1 MAPVGASLMGHQAQ
15 GRDEL
20 VSPSRL
26 AMRLL
31 FAEMCSKGGF
41 PVCSVESLWWCVVS
55 TLEPQ
60 QLGFSLSGSGEQLG
74 MVVPP
79 QGSQPS
85 PAPLQALSPAL
96 AFLTSVSPGNRL
108 SS

>member
-1 MAPVGASLMGHQAQ
+1 MAPVGASLMGYQAQ

-20 VSPSRL
+20 VSPSRP

-31 FAEMCSKGGF
+31 FAEMCPKGGF
-41 PVCSVESLWWCVVS
+41 PVCSVQSLWWCVVS
-55 TLEPQ
+55 TLEPR
-60 QLGFSLSGSGEQLG
+60 QLGFSLSGSGEELG

-108 SS
+108 GS